1 MTSGAKIA
9 EARAVLLR
17 SMAAIP
23 SATTAVLLSGGL
35 DTSIIVD
42 TPSGHR
48 FTDAI
53 TVSCGPTDKPEHDL
67 AYATAIASAHGL
79 THHVLSYPDPMDLVN
94 DDPDGAL
101 ALTIR
106 ILETFDPMDLR
117 GGVAI
122 TKALQHAKAIGITSI
137 VTGDAA
143 DELFAGYSFL
153 TSQSEEKLLAWI
165 QRASAHMKFCGT
177 AIGAALGITVHQ
189 PFVHPDV
196 IAFALTCSK
205 DDLVGVDPH
214 KSALVHGKLIL
225 RQAFPE
231 ATSCWRTKVPLE
243 TGSGTTPLATLFQE
257 RADPANFEAEK
268 RAVFVG
274 DGIVI
279 RDPEHLHYYRIF
291 KRIFRQEDATSVE
304 PPLPPSTTQAHRGAT
319 PGVWTCTVKR
329 FDSDPCIQCGFQLE
343 RPEQYFCKTCGAWP
357 ARASG
362 PPS

>member
-17 SMAAIP
+17 SIGAIP

-42 TPSGHR
+42 ATSGHR

-53 TVSCGPTDKPEHDL
+53 TVSCGPTDQPEHDL

-79 THHVLSYPDPMDLVN
+79 THHVLSYPDPMDLMH
-94 DDPDGAL
+94 DDPNGAL

-153 TSQSEEKLLAWI
+153 TSQPEEKLLAWI
-165 QRASAHMKFCGT
+165 QRASAHMQFCST
-177 AIGAALGITVHQ
+177 AIGAALGMTVHQ

-196 IAFALTCSK
+196 IAFALTCEKTTWLGPTS
-205 DDLVGVDPH
+205 
-214 KSALVHGKLIL
+214 LIL

-231 ATSCWRTKVPLE
+231 AHSCWRTKVPLE
-243 TGSGTTPLATLFQE
+243 TGSGTTPLAALFKE
-257 RADPANFEAEK
+257 RCDPDRFEVKK
-268 RAVFVG
+268 RAVFLD
-274 DGIVI
+274 DGIVL
-279 RDPEHLHYYRIF
+279 RDPEHLHYYTIF
-291 KRIFRQEDATSVE
+291 KRIFYEKGPSSVE
-304 PPLPPSTTQAHRGAT
+304 PRLAPSTAQAHRGAS
-319 PGVWTCTVKR
+319 PGRWTCAVKR